1 MFERVRMKFL
11 MWLLQ
16 TFYKEFG
23 VVYHVKIKAKI
34 NKTYLLMVDE
44 KRGWIFHEDALLNP
58 YAAGI
63 DKLILMENWIERL
76 T

>member
-1 MFERVRMKFL
+1 

-23 VVYHVKIKAKI
+23 VVYHVKIKAKMD
-34 NKTYLLMVDE
+34 KTYALMVDE
-44 KRGWIFHEDALLNP
+44 KGRWTFHEDALLNP
-58 YAAGI
+58 YAADV
-63 DKLILMENWIERL
+63 DKLILMDSWIERL